1 MDSHLFVEHL
11 QAQTELLA
19 FLPHPAVLKGFYA
32 WEFGTRGLS
41 VLHFSR
47 VNAGSRRSLLL
58 TSTIYDILAALDV
71 LALLMEEVYQPYVGQ
86 VVTAARKFFLRQKT
100 FRTATDPETL
110 ADLVFWIDERFEK
123 VRPFIVMRST
133 DRCGNIQNEF
143 NVAHESYVQVHNVI
157 RECQLSTLQVQH
169 SGSGAQS
176 FRNSQSG
183 GVCTT
188 QGVKRVPDRIRNALP
203 SENGKKLCMRFLSNQ
218 GCRSRGSQCAYSY
231 RGDFRPQHL
240 PGEVKVFISANYG
253 GLKPKFQDL

>member
-1 MDSHLFVEHL
+1 MCGFSSSNG
-11 QAQTELLA
+11 
-19 FLPHPAVLKGFYA
+19 LPRSPPP
-32 WEFGTRGLS
+32 ES
-41 VLHFSR
+41 VD
-47 VNAGSRRSLLL
+47 
-58 TSTIYDILAALDV
+58 DILAALDV